1 MSCLQHRFT
10 FKTFLQVLSS
20 NSSPLLPITVDT
32 VAHAVHP
39 LFLKA
44 KPEASKD
51 NDPNW
56 HQAMN
61 EPFTDE
67 YLKATKKEIDTIE
80 GMGAQ
85 DIVGLSEDDMNI
97 NNGTWASSASNY
109 QMVL

>member
-1 MSCLQHRFT
+1 M
-10 FKTFLQVLSS
+10 
-20 NSSPLLPITVDT
+20 
-32 VAHAVHP
+32 AHAVHP

-80 GMGAQ
+80 GMCVW
-85 DIVGLSEDDMNI
+85 DDVEYKHDMNVI
-97 NNGTWASSASNY
+97 N
-109 QMVL
+109 